1 MELGL
6 SRKTVKKYVLEY
18 LSAKSGGDETLVA
31 YLKSEPSYK
40 SAAREN
46 IWDSWYFE
54 NVMLL
59 RVTRT
64 KHTGLLPIGTQRIL
78 FRQFAFSGAA
88 FCRDICKHSAC
99 FLPYEVGKHDFCFIC
114 VFSKDKEKMGM
125 MDFYKNFEI

>member
-40 SAAREN
+40 SATREK

-54 NVMLL
+54 NMMLL

-78 FRQFAFSGAA
+78 FRQFAFSDAA
-88 FCRDICKHSAC
+88 FCHDICKHSAC
-99 FLPYEVGKHDFCFIC
+99 FLPYEVRKHDFCFFC

-125 MDFYKNFEI
+125 MDFYKNFKI

>member
-31 YLKSEPSYK
+31 YLKNEPSYK
-40 SAAREN
+40 SATSEN

-59 RVTRT
+59 RVTWT

-78 FRQFAFSGAA
+78 FRQFAFFDAA

-114 VFSKDKEKMGM
+114 VFSKEKEKMGM